1 MIVLAQCATDGCL
14 FLRQQ
19 GDDNRKAGTS
29 MKLLHDTITELV
41 EVTAS
46 YVQHQ
51 AEMPDL
57 LKLPSTTSVSLQPRT
72 PSPPTFLKQMLTK
85 PPSTHL

>member
-1 MIVLAQCATDGCL
+1 
-14 FLRQQ
+14 
-19 GDDNRKAGTS
+19 

-41 EVTAS
+41 ESLLAI
-46 YVQHQ
+46 VQHQ

-57 LKLPSTTSVSLQPRT
+57 LKLSSTTSVSLQPRT
-72 PSPPTFLKQMLTK
+72 PFPPTFLEQMLTN